1 MKCKKNILRH
11 TNGHRKYL
19 TQQFMIYA
27 AELAAVD
34 AVISGSA
41 INIPQQLFITFSLF
55 LAKSGK
61 SPTAIAKNNKQWKTY
76 SVKIIFL

>member
-1 MKCKKNILRH
+1 MPRKEVRRAMKCKKDILRH

-34 AVISGSA
+34 PVISGSA
-41 INIPQQLFITFSLF
+41 INIP
-55 LAKSGK
+55 
-61 SPTAIAKNNKQWKTY
+61 
-76 SVKIIFL
+76 